1 MDPDV
6 TDSLT
11 KPSQV
16 PGTSNQ
22 PICQVIYISVFS
34 LHTLLRPS
42 KLFFMRLNMSRCT
55 KKG

>member
-1 MDPDV
+1 MDPHV
-6 TDSLT
+6 TDWLT
-11 KPSQV
+11 KASQV
-16 PGTSNQ
+16 TGTGNQ
-22 PICQVIYISVFS
+22 PICQVIYISVFC